1 MFPYMIDSKAATGG
15 GDIPS
20 FKWHTFDPS
29 EPFSVE
35 SCGGIQVTPLP
46 VEHGMYFSEG
56 PSRPYMCMGFRL
68 GSLAYISDASKIPAE
83 TKEKIEGCRVLVL
96 DALRETPHGSHF
108 SFDEVNTPNLLYGFR
123 RN

>member
-29 EPFSVE
+29 ETFSVE
-35 SCGGIQVTPLP
+35 SCGGIQVMPLP
-46 VEHGMYFSEG
+46 VEHGMYFSDG
-56 PSRPYMCMGFRL
+56 PSRPYICMGFRL

-108 SFDEVNTPNLLYGFR
+108 SFDEVNTPSILLSV
-123 RN
+123 